1 MWTYVLLLGLSLV
14 PDPVRL
20 GIAVLLMSRR
30 RAVLNLFAYWLGGMI
45 AGIGEAIAV
54 LILLRGTAL
63 VVIHNVVSTIENVR
77 SRVPIFFAGGRLQV
91 TLGVLFLLFAVAV
104 SARERTRARTRV
116 GVGICDGDASALA
129 MQPRTPTAFSR
140 LSARAQNMLQG
151 GLVWPVFVF
160 GISSLPPIEGPM
172 ALTVIMASRTAIGM
186 QFSAFVVFIA
196 LVFAVIEIPLV
207 AYLAMP
213 EKTQAVMLQLHNWA
227 QAHRWRIL
235 ETMLALGG
243 VVFLVKGMGNL

>member
-63 VVIHNVVSTIENVR
+63 VVIHNVVSTIENMR
-77 SRVPIFFAGGRLQV
+77 SRVPIFFAGGRLQI

-104 SARERTRARTRV
+104 SARERTRART
-116 GVGICDGDASALA
+116 GVAIGDGDASALA
-129 MQPRTPTAFSR
+129 MQPPAPTAFSR

-172 ALTVIMASRTAIGM
+172 VLTVIMASRTAIGM

>member
-1 MWTYVLLLGLSLV
+1 MWTYVLLLGLGFV
-14 PDPVRL
+14 ADPTRL
-20 GIAVLLMSRR
+20 GVAVLLMSRR
-30 RAVLNLFAYWLGGMI
+30 RAVLNLFAYWLGGMT
-45 AGIGEAIAV
+45 AGISVAIAV

-63 VVIHNVVSTIENVR
+63 VVIHNVVSTIGNVR
-77 SRVPIFFAGGRLQV
+77 SAVPIFFVGGRLQI

-104 SARERTRARTRV
+104 SARERARART
-116 GVGICDGDASALA
+116 GVGIGDGDASALA

-160 GISSLPPIEGPM
+160 GITSSVPPVEGPIV
-172 ALTVIMASRTAIGM
+172 LTVVMASGTAIGM

-213 EKTQAVMLQLHNWA
+213 EKTQAVMLQLHNWT
-227 QAHRWRIL
+227 QAHRWRIV
-235 ETMLALGG
+235 ETMFALAG
-243 VVFLVKGMGNL
+243 VVFLVKGMGSL